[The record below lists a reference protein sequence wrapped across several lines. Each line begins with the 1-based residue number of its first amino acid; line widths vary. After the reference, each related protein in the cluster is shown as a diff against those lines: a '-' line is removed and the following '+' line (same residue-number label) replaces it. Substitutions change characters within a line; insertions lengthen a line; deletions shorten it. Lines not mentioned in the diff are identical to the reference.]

1 MKPFA
6 ITLAVVNFLLLFSV
20 TTCAL
25 WIRSQK
31 VVDPGSVD
39 FHMKIGLAAVVVSTI
54 VTVMLLVLANRR

>member
-25 WIRSQK
+25 WIRAQK
-31 VVDPGSVD
+31 VVDPSSVD
-39 FHMKIGLAAVVVSTI
+39 FHMKIGLAAVVVSAI
-54 VTVMLLVLANRR
+54 VTVLVIVLAS